1 MTGVPGQLM
10 FDGADFGPKLR
21 SAASRRLPQ
30 SQPDRLFFAI
40 RPSETDAQRIEEL
53 TQDLRRRYGLSGP
66 SIGIARFHIS
76 LYSVFS
82 GGGEPVAPIIATA
95 GSVASRIAIPSF
107 AFRFDRVA
115 SFRGGAEKWPV
126 VLYGGDS
133 VDAVAALQEAVR
145 AAMHDVGLACLPQRR
160 AAPHLTLLYDQK
172 TLAEE
177 AVEAIGFPVREFVL
191 IRSLQGRARHVQLAR
206 FPLDL

>member
-1 MTGVPGQLM
+1 MTEVPGQLM
-10 FDGADFGPKLR
+10 FDGADFRPKLP
-21 SAASRRLPQ
+21 SAASRRLQQ

-82 GGGEPVAPIIATA
+82 GGEPVAPIIATA

-107 AFRFDRVA
+107 VFRFDRVA